1 MIATGQTA
9 NSCLIISRI
18 VLRLFR
24 WVAETTGDLAIRIC
38 VRIRIGRVIGRFQ
51 FRIAGTTPV
60 SKGLIFIAET
70 VDPILCVDL
79 FQRIRCIKRVL
90 RQIAV
95 DRGLRQILIIQRRAV
110 GELCELPHGSA
121 YAVLVVSLRAPVYP
135 AAYGSLGQQ
144 QLRLGIGAD
153 ERRAR
158 RVGIG
163 ITVYR
168 GITAPVR
175 AAVILVLELGVF
187 VTYEPRAI
195 GAVGETARQAFLD
208 GRIGIAILEVTT
220 RLHRDGHIPHTV
232 KNRQQSP
239 HLPQISSMV

>member
-1 MIATGQTA
+1 M
-9 NSCLIISRI
+9 
-18 VLRLFR
+18 
-24 WVAETTGDLAIRIC
+24 
-38 VRIRIGRVIGRFQ
+38 
-51 FRIAGTTPV
+51 
-60 SKGLIFIAET
+60 
-70 VDPILCVDL
+70 CVDL
-79 FQRIRCIKRVL
+79 FQRFRCIERVL

-95 DRGLRQILIIQRRAV
+95 DRGLRQILIVQCRAV

-144 QLRLGIGAD
+144 QLCLGIGAD

-168 GITAPVR
+168 GITTPVR

-187 VTYEPRAI
+187 VSYEPRAI

-208 GRIGIAILEVTT
+208 GRIGIAILEVAT
-220 RLHRDGHIPHTV
+220 RLH
-232 KNRQQSP
+232 
-239 HLPQISSMV
+239 

>member
-1 MIATGQTA
+1 M
-9 NSCLIISRI
+9 
-18 VLRLFR
+18 
-24 WVAETTGDLAIRIC
+24 
-38 VRIRIGRVIGRFQ
+38 
-51 FRIAGTTPV
+51 
-60 SKGLIFIAET
+60 
-70 VDPILCVDL
+70 CVDL
-79 FQRIRCIKRVL
+79 FQRFRCIERVL

-95 DRGLRQILIIQRRAV
+95 DRDLRQILIIQRRAV

-158 RVGIG
+158 RGGIG

-168 GITAPVR
+168 GITTPVR
-175 AAVILVLELGVF
+175 AAVILVLELGIF
-187 VTYEPRAI
+187 VSYEPRAI

-208 GRIGIAILEVTT
+208 GRIGIAILEVAT
-220 RLHRDGHIPHTV
+220 RLHRDGRILAHRTDAPFKAACASFNSFSATYRCGGKEYSDV
-232 KNRQQSP
+232 YVRVP
-239 HLPQISSMV
+239 DTGSMYPMDDTDS